1 MTCPH
6 CGGEIATDGHGVVSC
21 QKCRR
26 VPAPMATHVMVP
38 MPVDDVTWWAE
49 SMLIDPD
56 GYPTPPLDPRYSP
69 PWTREH
75 PHHNT

>member
-26 VPAPMATHVMVP
+26 VPTPKATHVMVP

-56 GYPTPPLDPRYSP
+56 GYPHFNRQILRCRAAVEQYGLS
-69 PWTREH
+69 
-75 PHHNT
+75 

>member
-1 MTCPH
+1 
-6 CGGEIATDGHGVVSC
+6 
-21 QKCRR
+21 
-26 VPAPMATHVMVP
+26 MATHVMVP